1 MKVNKQEIEP
11 YEVDGVV
18 YHADTCL
25 PLIDAHKRN
34 KIKFKALAR
43 HTYPGDRLDNNTLG
57 LNSIGYWDA
66 NEPQDWGLDWH
77 RNEGIEFHFLES
89 GTMPYAQEN
98 KEVVLTPNHLTITRP
113 WEAHKV
119 GNPNIGMGKFYWVI
133 IDLGVRRPHQEW
145 VWPDWVTLT
154 EKDLK
159 QLTTFLRQDEK
170 SILKTDQ
177 KIRDCF
183 KRINN
188 AVNTDEK
195 GSNAS
200 RIRLHVNHL
209 LILILDLLKTED
221 IVLDESLIDSSRSVQ
236 YFLKELDKNLS
247 DEWTIERMSRSAG
260 VGLTRFTHHC
270 KQLTN
275 LTPMRYLTMRRLEMS
290 KKILLEKEVL
300 TVGEVAYSCGF
311 TSSQYF
317 STVFKKH
324 EKCSPK
330 EFRKIHQVEAS
341 LTAYPEI

>member
-1 MKVNKQEIEP
+1 MKINIHKIEP
-11 YEVDGVV
+11 FRADGIV

-25 PLIDAHKRN
+25 PLIDAFKRN
-34 KIKFKALAR
+34 KLKFKALAR
-43 HTYPGDRLDNNTLG
+43 HTYPGDRLDDNTLG

-89 GTMPYAQEN
+89 GTMPYSQEN
-98 KEVVLTPNHLTITRP
+98 KEVLLTPNHLTITRP

-145 VWPDWVTLT
+145 DWPDWITLT
-154 EKDLK
+154 KEDLK
-159 QLTTFLRQDEK
+159 QLTIFLRQNEE
-170 SILKTDQ
+170 SILKTNN
-177 KIRDCF
+177 KIRNCF
-183 KRINN
+183 KGIND
-188 AVNTDEK
+188 AVNTDRN

-200 RIRLHVNHL
+200 RIRNLVNYL

-221 IVLDESLIDSSRSVQ
+221 IVLNESLTDSSRSVQ
-236 YFLKELDKNLS
+236 YFLKELDKSLS
-247 DEWTIERMSRSAG
+247 EDWTIERMSKSAG

-275 LTPMRYLTMRRLEMS
+275 LTPMRYLTMRRLAMS
-290 KKILLEKEVL
+290 KKILLDKRNL
-300 TVGEVAYSCGF
+300 TVSEVAYICGF
-311 TSSQYF
+311 ATSQYF

-324 EKCSPK
+324 EKCSPN
-330 EFRKIHQVEAS
+330 EYRRRNLVELS
-341 LTAYPEI
+341 LSAYPNS

>member
-1 MKVNKQEIEP
+1 MKVNIQEIEP
-11 YEVDGVV
+11 YEADGVM

-25 PLIDAHKRN
+25 PLIDAYNRR

-43 HTYPGDRLDNNTLG
+43 HTYPGDRLDDNTLG

-89 GTMPYAQEN
+89 GTMPYSQEN

-133 IDLGVRRPHQEW
+133 LDLGVRRPHQDW
-145 VWPDWVTLT
+145 VWPDWITLT
-154 EKDLK
+154 ESDLG
-159 QLTTFLRQDEK
+159 QLTTFLRQNGQ

-177 KIRDCF
+177 RMRDCF
-183 KRINN
+183 KRINL
-188 AVNTDEK
+188 AVNSDEN

-200 RIRLHVNHL
+200 KIRLLVNYV
-209 LILILDLLKTED
+209 LILILDLLKTQNIE
-221 IVLDESLIDSSRSVQ
+221 LNESLIDSSRSVQ
-236 YFLKELDKNLS
+236 YFLKELDKKLS
-247 DEWTIERMSRSAG
+247 EDWTIERMSKSAG

-290 KKILLEKEVL
+290 KKILLENEKL
-300 TVGEVAYSCGF
+300 TVGDVAYSCGF
-311 TSSQYF
+311 TTSQYF

-324 EKCSPK
+324 EKCSPNAY
-330 EFRKIHQVEAS
+330 RKLHKYNTS